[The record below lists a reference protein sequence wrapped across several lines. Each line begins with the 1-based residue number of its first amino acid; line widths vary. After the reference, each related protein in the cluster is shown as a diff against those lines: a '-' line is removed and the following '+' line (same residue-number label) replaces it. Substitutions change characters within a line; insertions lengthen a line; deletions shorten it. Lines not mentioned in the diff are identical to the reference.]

1 MHFLLTCLI
10 FFIPSFFLYLSFF
23 STILHFSI
31 QPSDTD
37 SQPLE
42 VTHFHF
48 TAWPDHGVPQFA
60 TSLISFIKRV
70 QKSHDKDRGVPLV
83 VHCSA
88 GVGRTGTFVML
99 DSMMDRLKVEDS
111 INVYEFLRQM
121 RSKRMYMVQTLVSDI
136 YTITYM
142 YISILYKLYIVYKYI
157 IIYISI

>member
-136 YTITYM
+136 YIYIYTVTYM
-142 YISILYKLYIVYKYI
+142 YISVSYI
-157 IIYISI
+157 IIYNYTYIS

>member
-1 MHFLLTCLI
+1 M
-10 FFIPSFFLYLSFF
+10 
-23 STILHFSI
+23 
-31 QPSDTD
+31 
-37 SQPLE
+37 
-42 VTHFHF
+42 
-48 TAWPDHGVPQFA
+48 PQFA

-70 QKSHDKDRGVPLV
+70 QKSHDKDRGVPLL

-136 YTITYM
+136 YIYIYTVTYM
-142 YISILYKLYIVYKYI
+142 YISVSYI
-157 IIYISI
+157 IIYNYTYIS

>member
-1 MHFLLTCLI
+1 M
-10 FFIPSFFLYLSFF
+10 
-23 STILHFSI
+23 
-31 QPSDTD
+31 
-37 SQPLE
+37 
-42 VTHFHF
+42 
-48 TAWPDHGVPQFA
+48 PQFA

-157 IIYISI
+157 IIYISIYLYTCIS